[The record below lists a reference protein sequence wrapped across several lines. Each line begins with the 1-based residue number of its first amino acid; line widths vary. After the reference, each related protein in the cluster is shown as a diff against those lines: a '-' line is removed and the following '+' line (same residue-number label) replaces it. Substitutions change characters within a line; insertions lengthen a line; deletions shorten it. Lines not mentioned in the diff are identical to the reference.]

1 MAPSDA
7 EVPPAEPAGGEGPL
21 SDWAG
26 EEERE
31 HAMGRGP
38 DDEEEDGAAPMG
50 RGPDDEDEENKDKD
64 AMGRGRGPD
73 EDEEEARKAAMGRG
87 RRPSGRGSPLGNWAR
102 SILS

>member
-38 DDEEEDGAAPMG
+38 DDEEEDGAAPM
-50 RGPDDEDEENKDKD
+50 GPDDEDEENKDKD